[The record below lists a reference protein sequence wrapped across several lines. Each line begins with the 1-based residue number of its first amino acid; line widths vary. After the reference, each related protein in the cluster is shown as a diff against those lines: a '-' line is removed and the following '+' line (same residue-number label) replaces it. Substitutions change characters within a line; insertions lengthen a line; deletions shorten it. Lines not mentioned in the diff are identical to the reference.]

1 MERKELIRTIYLY
14 LFSLVGLVLVVI
26 GLVQLVDLGL
36 KTYVFTK
43 ADRTVVYPEYPPL
56 VKPAPAGDQGTTM
69 TPEET
74 AAYRAAQEEAQQK
87 QNESQRA
94 RTASNSLALL
104 IIGVPL
110 FLYHWRIVQ
119 RDKRPS

>member
-1 MERKELIRTIYLY
+1 MERKEFIRTIYLY

-36 KTYVFTK
+36 KTYIFTK
-43 ADRTVVYPEYPPL
+43 AEQTVIYPEYP
-56 VKPAPAGDQGTTM
+56 VKPISTTDQREL

-74 AAYRAAQEEAQQK
+74 AAYRTAQEEAQRQ
-87 QNESQRA
+87 QNDSQRA

-104 IIGVPL
+104 IIGTPL
-110 FLYHWRIVQ
+110 FLYHWRTIK
-119 RDKRPS
+119 RDKQTK